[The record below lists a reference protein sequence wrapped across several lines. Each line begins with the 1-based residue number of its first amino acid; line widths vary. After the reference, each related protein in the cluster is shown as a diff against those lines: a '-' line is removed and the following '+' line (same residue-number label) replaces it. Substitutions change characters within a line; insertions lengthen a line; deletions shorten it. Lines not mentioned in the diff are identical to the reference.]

1 MAMRTVPA
9 SDGSRLAG
17 KIAVVTGGAYGIG
30 RASVEL
36 FAREGAN
43 VAIVDLAEDGGR
55 AVERVVRDAGG
66 EAFFVQA
73 DVGRREDAEQA
84 IEAAIGRYGGVDVLF
99 NNAGIM
105 PEGTALTHSD
115 ADWDR
120 TMDTNLKAIFF
131 LARAAVPSMIER
143 AGGSIIN
150 TASVQGLRGHQNRL
164 AYISSKHGVIGITCA
179 LAADFARQGIRANA
193 ICPGTIDTPMLHR
206 VLDTMPNREEA
217 LKGFAELHPVGF
229 IGTPDDVAYAALY
242 LASDESRF
250 VTGIAL
256 PVDGGYTSLITHE

>member
-1 MAMRTVPA
+1 MVKTSTPNRP
-9 SDGSRLAG
+9 RLAG

-30 RASVEL
+30 RASVER
-36 FAREGAN
+36 FAREGAK
-43 VAIVDLAEDGGR
+43 VAIVDFVEEGGR
-55 AVERVVRDAGG
+55 EVERLISEVGG

-73 DVGRREDAEQA
+73 DVGTPGDAKRAVEETIA
-84 IEAAIGRYGGVDVLF
+84 RYGGVDVLF

-105 PEGTALTHSD
+105 PDGTVLTQTD

-120 TMDTNLKAIFF
+120 TMDVNLKAIFL
-131 LARAAVPSMIER
+131 LARAAIPSIIAR
-143 AGGSIIN
+143 GGGSIIN

-164 AYISSKHGVIGITCA
+164 AYVTSKHGVIGITRA
-179 LAADFARQGIRANA
+179 MAADYARQGIRVNA

-206 VLDTMPNREEA
+206 VIDEMQDRDAA
-217 LKGFAELHPVGF
+217 LQSFGELHPMGF
-229 IGTPDDVAYAALY
+229 IGQPEDVAAAALY